1 MLYPEDNTAT
11 KEQLEHVTVENILTN
26 NLYNDLGFT
35 IGEKAIILVK
45 AQLSWSINIIIRVLL
60 YHHLARKKL

>member
-1 MLYPEDNTAT
+1 VLHPEDTTAT
-11 KEQLEHVTVENILTN
+11 EEQLEHVTIENILTN

-35 IGEKAIILVK
+35 IGGKAIILVE
-45 AQLSWSINIIIRVLL
+45 AQSSWSINIIIRVLL